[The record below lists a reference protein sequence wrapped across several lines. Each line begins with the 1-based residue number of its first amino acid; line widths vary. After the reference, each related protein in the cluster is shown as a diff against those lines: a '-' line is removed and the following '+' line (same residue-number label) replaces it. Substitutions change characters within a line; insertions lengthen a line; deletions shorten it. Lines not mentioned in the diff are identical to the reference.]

1 MPEREQ
7 IQCAYENFI
16 QFKFT
21 YVRMPCGL
29 LPTATTA
36 EVACASTILLVAAR
50 TESPGDTMTTLCSM
64 HVKAYRHETSI
75 DIHILI

>member
-1 MPEREQ
+1 MRM
-7 IQCAYENFI
+7 NFI

-50 TESPGDTMTTLCSM
+50 TESPGDTMTTLSM
-64 HVKAYRHETSI
+64 HVKAYRHETRRSI
-75 DIHILI
+75 HWLAS